1 MCPRNSRVPGIREAE
16 QNMPQDGVS
25 LLVAFTAGVLSFL
38 SPCVLPL
45 VPSYISYVAGMSLS
59 ELKDA
64 ASHKEVR
71 RLALIHSLLFILGFS
86 IVFIILGAS
95 ATFLGKTMMQHQRVI
110 TKIGGVIIVLF
121 GLQMIGVFKFKF
133 LQAEKRFHLKG
144 KPAGYLGSVLIG
156 MAFSFGWT
164 PCVGPILATIL
175 LYAST
180 TQNFPLGIAL
190 LVTYSLGLGV
200 PMFISAYGINSF
212 LIFFDKVKGLLRGIE
227 IASGVF
233 VITVGILIY
242 TGYFT
247 VLSGRLATLIPMV
260 K

>member
-1 MCPRNSRVPGIREAE
+1 
-16 QNMPQDGVS
+16 MPQDGVS
-25 LLVAFTAGVLSFL
+25 LVVAFTAGVLSFL

-59 ELKDA
+59 ELKEA
-64 ASHKEVR
+64 ASHKEIR
-71 RLALIHSLLFILGFS
+71 RLALVHSLLFILGFT

-95 ATFLGKTMMQHQRVI
+95 ATFLGQALLAHQRI
-110 TKIGGVIIVLF
+110 LTKIGGVIIALF
-121 GLQMIGVFKFKF
+121 GLNMLGIFKLKF
-133 LQAEKRFHLKG
+133 LQRDTRFHLKG

-180 TQNFPLGIAL
+180 TQNLPLGIAL
-190 LVTYSLGLGV
+190 LLTYSLGLGV

-212 LIFFDKVKGLLRGIE
+212 LVFFNKVKGLLRGIE
-227 IASGVF
+227 IVSGVF
-233 VITVGILIY
+233 VIAVGVMIY

-247 VLSGRLATLIPMV
+247 VLSGKLATMIPVM